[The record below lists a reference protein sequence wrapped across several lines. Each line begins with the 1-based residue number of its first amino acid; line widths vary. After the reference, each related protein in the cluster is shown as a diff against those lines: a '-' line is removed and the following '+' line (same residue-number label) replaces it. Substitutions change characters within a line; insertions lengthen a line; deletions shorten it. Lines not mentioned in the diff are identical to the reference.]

1 MNQPTTSLDTRRSHA
16 GSALTEISDGLYAY
30 VHPRGGWCVSNS
42 GVLVGRDATTLI
54 DTTATVPRAELL
66 RDELAGLAAAPVR
79 SVITTHHHGDHHY
92 GNVAFAPGAAIIA
105 HDRARECMIEDG
117 LNLTAIWPEVEW
129 GEVTIVPPTITF
141 EDRMTVYVDD
151 LRVELI
157 HYGPAHTVND
167 IVAWIPERRVLYT
180 GDVAFSGGTPFCLM
194 GSVAG
199 SLATIG
205 KLRALDPEV
214 VVCGHGPV
222 SGPEVFDTAAAYL
235 EWIQGLAAAGIAAG
249 LDPLATAREA
259 DLGEFAGLLE
269 PERIVG
275 NLHRAFAEARGG
287 DLGEPVDV
295 PAAFTEMVVYN
306 GGRIPTCLA

>member
-1 MNQPTTSLDTRRSHA
+1 VSYPTAGLDARRSLA
-16 GSALTEISDGLYAY
+16 GSAMTEISDGLYAY
-30 VHPRGGWCVSNS
+30 VHPVGGWCVSNS
-42 GVLVGRDATTLI
+42 GVLVGRDGLTLI

-66 RDELAGLAAAPVR
+66 RDELGSLSNAPVR

-92 GNVAFAPGAAIIA
+92 GNATFRPGASIIA

-117 LNLTAIWPEVEW
+117 LNLVSIWPEVEW
-129 GEVTIVPPTITF
+129 GEITIAPPTITF
-141 EDRMTVYVDD
+141 GDRMTMYVDD

-180 GDVAFSGGTPFCLM
+180 GDVAFSGGTPFCMM
-194 GSVAG
+194 GSIAG
-199 SLATIG
+199 SLTTIE
-205 KLRALDPEV
+205 KLRALEPEV

-222 SGPEVFDTAAAYL
+222 AGPEVFDATAGYL
-235 EWIQGLAAAGIAAG
+235 EWIQRLAADAIAAG
-249 LDPLATAREA
+249 LDPLSAARET

-275 NLHRAFAEARGG
+275 NLHRAYAEARGG
-287 DLGEPVDV
+287 ELGERIDV
-295 PAAFTEMVVYN
+295 PTAFGEMVTYN
-306 GGRIPTCLA
+306 GGRTPACHA